1 MLSEEEIAK
10 YNEEGYV
17 VPKFTMLEKD
27 LLEIE
32 KLHNNLVEKFPKFRN
47 YCPAVLLH
55 DENFLKYCLNNEILN
70 IIEQL
75 IGKNFALWN
84 SSFFA
89 KPAFN
94 GQATPWHQDGQ
105 YWPIRPIATTT
116 VWLAIDETTEENGCL
131 EFIPGSHKLKKTRA
145 HQTNNNPN
153 YNLNQELDEDVDP
166 NKAYKLCLKPGQM
179 SLHDVFLVHGSKQN
193 KSNKPRRGMTMRF
206 MPTTS
211 YFDRDLAK
219 TIGKDNRIDHSNRTL
234 FLMSGE
240 DRSKKNDFIQ
250 RD

>member
-84 SSFFA
+84 SSFF
-89 KPAFN
+89 
-94 GQATPWHQDGQ
+94 
-105 YWPIRPIATTT
+105 
-116 VWLAIDETTEENGCL
+116 
-131 EFIPGSHKLKKTRA
+131 
-145 HQTNNNPN
+145 
-153 YNLNQELDEDVDP
+153 
-166 NKAYKLCLKPGQM
+166 
-179 SLHDVFLVHGSKQN
+179 
-193 KSNKPRRGMTMRF
+193 
-206 MPTTS
+206 
-211 YFDRDLAK
+211 
-219 TIGKDNRIDHSNRTL
+219 
-234 FLMSGE
+234 
-240 DRSKKNDFIQ
+240 
-250 RD
+250 

>member
-1 MLSEEEIAK
+1 MLTNEQVDK
-10 YNEEGYV
+10 YNEDG
-17 VPKFTMLEKD
+17 FTILDYKLSQNDLED
-27 LLEIE
+27 I
-32 KLHNNLVEKFPKFRN
+32 KLAHKNLTDKQPEYLD
-47 YCPAVLLH
+47 YCPMLLAH
-55 DENFLKYCLNNEILN
+55 DLNFLKYARDKNILDCVS
-70 IIEQL
+70 QV
-75 IGKNFALWN
+75 IGPDIALWN
-84 SSFFA
+84 QSFFA
-89 KPAFN
+89 KPAIN
-94 GQATPWHQDGQ
+94 GKATPWHQDGQ

-211 YFDRDLAK
+211 HFDRNLAK
-219 TIGKDNRIDHSNRTL
+219 EISKENGINHENRTL
-234 FLMSGE
+234 FLMSGI
-240 DRSKKNDFIQ
+240 DQSKKNDFVQ
-250 RD
+250 RN

>member
-1 MLSEEEIAK
+1 MLLAH
-10 YNEEGYV
+10 
-17 VPKFTMLEKD
+17 D
-27 LLEIE
+27 L
-32 KLHNNLVEKFPKFRN
+32 
-47 YCPAVLLH
+47 
-55 DENFLKYCLNNEILN
+55 NFLKYARDKNIL
-70 IIEQL
+70 ECVSQV
-75 IGKNFALWN
+75 IGPDIALWN
-84 SSFFA
+84 QSFFA
-89 KPAFN
+89 KPAIV
-94 GQATPWHQDGQ
+94 GIATPWHQDGQ

-131 EFIPGSHKLKKTRA
+131 EFIPGSHKLKKTKA

-166 NKAYKLCLKPGQM
+166 SKAYKLCLKPGQM

-193 KSNKPRRGMTMRF
+193 TSNKPRRGMTMRF

-211 YFDRDLAK
+211 YYDRDLAK
-219 TIGKDNRIDHSNRTL
+219 TIAKNNNIDHSNRTL

-250 RD
+250 RN

>member
-1 MLSEEEIAK
+1 MLKKYQIDE
-10 YNEEGYV
+10 YNENG
-17 VPKFTMLEKD
+17 FTILDYKLPEDDLEDIKSAHKSLTD
-27 LLEIE
+27 KHPEYID
-32 KLHNNLVEKFPKFRN
+32 
-47 YCPAVLLH
+47 YCPMLLAH
-55 DENFLKYCLNNEILN
+55 DLNFLKYARDKNIL
-70 IIEQL
+70 ECVSQV
-75 IGKNFALWN
+75 IGPDIALWN
-84 SSFFA
+84 QSFFA
-89 KPAFN
+89 KPAID
-94 GQATPWHQDGQ
+94 GKATPWHQDGQ

-116 VWLAIDETTEENGCL
+116 IWLAIDETTEENGCL
-131 EFIPGSHKLKKTRA
+131 EFIPGSHKLKQTKA

-193 KSNKPRRGMTMRF
+193 TSNKPRRGMTMRF

-211 YFDRDLAK
+211 YYDRDLAK
-219 TIGKDNRIDHSNRTL
+219 KIGQDNRIDHSNRTL